1 MTLPAWA
8 ASALGSAVATTE
20 VDADPRLCRFR
31 YACNFA
37 LIAVAD
43 QGQGGMSH
51 GAAWL
56 FVDPEPQ
63 SERPKV
69 L

>member
-1 MTLPAWA
+1 MSFPLRLQFRHSIP
-8 ASALGSAVATTE
+8 VAE
-20 VDADPRLCRFR
+20 
-31 YACNFA
+31 
-37 LIAVAD
+37 